1 MKLVTR
7 VRADASLLERTTFTG
22 MLEGAEKR
30 AALAHSELFVLP
42 TRGENFGLA
51 VAEALAHGTPAITT
65 TAAPWEE
72 LVSRDCGW
80 WVAPEAGAVR
90 EALSVALRLPASEL
104 ARMGANGRALVREQF
119 SWDSIGERWVDVYRW
134 LLTGGPP
141 PACVRLT

>member
-1 MKLVTR
+1 M
-7 VRADASLLERTTFTG
+7 
-22 MLEGAEKR
+22 EKS

-104 ARMGANGRALVREQF
+104 ARMGENGRALVREQF
-119 SWDSIGERWVDVYRW
+119 SWDSIGERWGDVYRW